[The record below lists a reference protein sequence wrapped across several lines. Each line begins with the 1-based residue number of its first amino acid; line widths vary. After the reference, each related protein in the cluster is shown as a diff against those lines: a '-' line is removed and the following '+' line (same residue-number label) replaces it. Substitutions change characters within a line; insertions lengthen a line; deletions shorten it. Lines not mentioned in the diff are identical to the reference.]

1 MGDERSDVRR
11 HSFSGL
17 RITYFEQ
24 RLRPWDNSSSVQPNY
39 TTGWDSLVLCERS
52 VVGVWSVHVVV
63 DALILDE
70 DLGFE
75 ALVEL
80 LGVEELIA

>member
-1 MGDERSDVRR
+1 M
-11 HSFSGL
+11 
-17 RITYFEQ
+17 
-24 RLRPWDNSSSVQPNY
+24 QPNY